1 MYYRQITLNYLVF
14 TDSLVHMGIIVKS
27 DRFFFWRELF
37 HFTVTVKFFKNEAA
51 EEEKAATAA
60 GAIFS

>member
-1 MYYRQITLNYLVF
+1 MF

-51 EEEKAATAA
+51 EGEKTATAA
-60 GAIFS
+60 GAISLDCLS